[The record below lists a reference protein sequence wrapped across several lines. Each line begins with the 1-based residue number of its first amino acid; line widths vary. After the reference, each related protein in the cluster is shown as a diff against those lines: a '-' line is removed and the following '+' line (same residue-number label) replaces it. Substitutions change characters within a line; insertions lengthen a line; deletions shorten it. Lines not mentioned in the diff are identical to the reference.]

1 MRICLVE
8 DDLELGHS
16 VQALLQDGGH
26 DVVWVR
32 RLTEA
37 RYWLEQQQ
45 GFDAL
50 VLDLG
55 LPDGNGLEL
64 LRLMRQSN
72 KQLPIVVITARSGIE
87 DRLHGLDSGADDY
100 LVKPFAGPEL
110 LARLRA
116 VARRAGLLS
125 SDAEGQEWRH
135 KDLSLD
141 ERRMVLSRHGQAIN
155 LSPTEFSI
163 LLTLLKLPD
172 RVVTRRELE
181 ARAMPN
187 ADSHALDV
195 HIFNLRK
202 KIGEGYVR
210 TVRGVG
216 FVLERQ

>member
-1 MRICLVE
+1 MKICLVE

-16 VQALLQDGGH
+16 VQSLIQDGGH
-26 DVVWVR
+26 EVVWVR

-37 RYWLEQQQ
+37 RYWLAQLV
-45 GFDAL
+45 FDAV

-55 LPDGNGLEL
+55 LPDGSGLEL
-64 LRLMRQSN
+64 LRGIRQHD
-72 KQLPIVVITARSGIE
+72 KQLPLIVITARDGIE

-100 LVKPFAGPEL
+100 LVKPFAGAEL

-116 VARRAGLLS
+116 VARRAKPGQDADAPEWLL
-125 SDAEGQEWRH
+125 
-135 KDLSLD
+135 KDLRLD
-141 ERRMVLSRHGQAIN
+141 ERRMLLTRGGTAIN
-155 LSPTEFSI
+155 LSRTEFTI

-181 ARAMPN
+181 ARALPN

-195 HIFNLRK
+195 HMFNLRK

-216 FVLERQ
+216 FVLERT

>member
-55 LPDGNGLEL
+55 LPDGSGLEL

-125 SDAEGQEWRH
+125 SDAEGQEWRL

>member
-125 SDAEGQEWRH
+125 SDAEGQEWRL